1 MRQIHLSSKTL
12 EQLLLL
18 DMIKVEGHTNLFRDE
33 ESGAIMNLDTAGYH
47 EYVKKK
53 NMKQKQRDEID
64 NIKSELDEIKMMLKQ
79 ILKNRD

>member
-1 MRQIHLSSKTL
+1 
-12 EQLLLL
+12 
-18 DMIKVEGHTNLFRDE
+18 MIKVEGHTNLFRDE

-47 EYVKKK
+47 EYVKKR

-64 NIKSELDEIKMMLKQ
+64 DIKSELDEIKMMLKQ